1 MAAAIGSAEWWGSTV
16 DKLET
21 FGLSA
26 LSTALNVGKPKA
38 GGETTPGKS
47 IATSSV
53 QNILPYVAGG
63 LVLIGIV
70 VLLTKRK

>member
-1 MAAAIGSAEWWGSTV
+1 MAAAIGSAEWWGTTV

-26 LSTALNVGKPKA
+26 LSTALNVGKPVKA
-38 GGETTPGKS
+38 GETTPGTS

-53 QNILPYVAGG
+53 QGMLPYIAGG
-63 LVLIGIV
+63 LVLVGIV
-70 VLLTKRK
+70 VMLSKRK